1 MLFCATAVAQNVTAN
16 QNQQIINVNVPTI
29 EKKVYVEKYRTV
41 YVEKPRV
48 ARKLDAPVKLLGFLW
63 VYPED
68 IGNFNNVPVDVLLN
82 INSTKPYG
90 RSDWRM
96 PTPDELSIL
105 ENNADAIGLG
115 DGIYLAT
122 DHRNGILRLVATE
135 NVDYSKCAR
144 IGDTYWSKCNF
155 GTIQENNAGRPLT
168 YQEAIDKAPAGYRL
182 PTEDEA
188 LNLIYSGEAWFGNEQ
203 YYFSSVNGTIRFP
216 YTETLTNRDGDKTGE
231 RGKYWVQGNKCITFE
246 YRWGLYANQWGIP
259 TERRLNKEAPQ
270 IEECGGTAHVKYVL
284 DK

>member
-16 QNQQIINVNVPTI
+16 QNQQVINVNVPVI
-29 EKKVYVEKYRTV
+29 EKKVYVDRYRTV

-48 ARKLDAPVKLLGFLW
+48 ARKLDAPVKLLGYLW

-68 IGNFNNVPVDVLLN
+68 IGNFNNVPVDVLFN
-82 INSTKPYG
+82 INNTKPYG

-122 DHRNGILRLVATE
+122 DHRNGILRLVATD
-135 NVDYSKCAR
+135 NIDYSKCVR

-155 GTIQENNAGRPLT
+155 GTIQESEAGRPLT
-168 YQEAIDKAPAGYRL
+168 YQEAVDKAPAGYRL

-188 LNLIYSGEAWFGNEQ
+188 LNLIYSGEAWFGNEE
-203 YYFSSVNGTIRFP
+203 YYFSSNKINGTIRFP
-216 YTETLTNRDGDKTGE
+216 FTEKGSKYRGE
-231 RGKYWVQGNKCITFE
+231 YWVQGGKHISFGCHWAT
-246 YRWGLYANQWGIP
+246 YANDYGWGTHNEFISHKP
-259 TERRLNKEAPQ
+259 EIKSGSIDKA
-270 IEECGGTAHVKYVL
+270 CVKYVL